1 MRPGDLVTVRDECWI
16 VAGAEAFDRC
26 TVWTLE
32 GGGPENAGRVFH
44 AITPFDRVAGAGANR
59 PRRRRRRAVLRRAL
73 GAIAGD
79 RPASSLWTAG
89 GANLDLLAYQLEPA
103 LAVLRGATRVLL
115 ADGVGLGKTIQAG
128 LILAELRAR
137 GLAGRA
143 LILCPVGLRELWVRE
158 LRERFGITAAVLDQT
173 SIAIG
178 LHELPAG
185 VNPWSAH
192 PVVVASIDLVKRPEI
207 LAAVEEVAF
216 DLVIA
221 DEAHHLTPASD
232 RGYAVNSLGSRAPWL
247 VLMSATPHSGDQAAF
262 DYLSAIGT
270 LGDSMAI
277 FRRTRHDVGRPV
289 DRRVHLLNVEP
300 TADELLLLHATRD
313 YARAIWQA
321 RGQSDHAVQLVAITL
336 TRRAAS
342 SAAALAVTLARRR
355 ALLSHQPP
363 PVPSQAVLPWDEV
376 DDEDDEEDER
386 LSRPGMND
394 EADERRRLD
403 ALIDLAVR
411 AAGRH
416 SKLHRL
422 QRLLRRAAEP
432 AVVFTE
438 YRDTLHAAADALAGG
453 FRLGAI
459 HGGVPAPMR
468 QEVLRQFER
477 GDLDVLLATDTAG
490 EGLNLHRRCRL
501 VIDLELPWNPRRLE
515 QRAGRVDRIGQH
527 RRVHVVHLLHRDSV
541 ESRVWDHVE
550 HRRVCAERAL
560 GDHEALTDEEVA
572 KAIFD
577 DVTLPPPGV
586 TTVTSMRLDATAELS
601 RAARQRQWRSHAGS
615 PHHRPVFAAPRR
627 LDGRAQ
633 AIVALHEQARFRNTG
648 GTIERRVRA
657 SLVQVRGARTIAAW
671 RSVVMAARPVE
682 IVDEPATTPQPSWQA
697 ALARIAAARGQLSE
711 QPQWHQG
718 SLFDRRAERT
728 ARSRREV
735 IERLDAALARRAQSL
750 AGGDSL
756 LSPPRLIAL
765 WPQAAKP

>member
-16 VAGAEAFDRC
+16 VAGTETFDRC

-32 GGGPENAGRVFH
+32 GGGPENAGRAFH

-59 PRRRRRRAVLRRAL
+59 PRRRKRPAVLRRAL

-79 RPASSLWTAG
+79 RPAASLWTAG
-89 GANLDLLAYQLEPA
+89 SANLDLLAYQLEPA
-103 LAVLRGATRVLL
+103 LAVLHGATRVLL

-143 LILCPVGLRELWVRE
+143 LILCPVGLRELWVGE
-158 LRERFGITAAVLDQT
+158 LRDRFGITAAILDQT
-173 SIAIG
+173 SIAMG
-178 LHELPAG
+178 VHELPAG

-232 RGYAVNSLGSRAPWL
+232 RGHAVNRLGSRAPWL

-270 LGDSMAI
+270 LGDSLAI
-277 FRRTRHDVGRPV
+277 FRRTRPDVGRPV

-300 TADELLLLHATRD
+300 TVDEGLLIHATDD
-313 YARAIWQA
+313 YAQAIWQA
-321 RGQSDHAVQLVAITL
+321 RGQSDRAVQLVAITL

-342 SAAALAVTLARRR
+342 SAAALALTLTRRR
-355 ALLSHQPP
+355 ALLSRQPP
-363 PVPSQAVLPWDEV
+363 PLPSQAVLPWDDV
-376 DDEDDEEDER
+376 DEDDDELDER
-386 LSRPGMND
+386 LSRPGLD
-394 EADERRRLD
+394 DDAAERRRLD
-403 ALIDLAVR
+403 ALIDLANR
-411 AAGRH
+411 AAERP

-468 QEVLRQFER
+468 QEVLTQFER

-515 QRAGRVDRIGQH
+515 QRAGRVDRFGQQ

-541 ESRVWDHVE
+541 ESRVWNHLE
-550 HRRVCAERAL
+550 HRRVFAAQAL
-560 GDHEALTDEEVA
+560 GDYEAPTEEELA
-572 KAIFD
+572 RAIFD
-577 DVTLPPPGV
+577 HVALPPPGAAA
-586 TTVTSMRLDATAELS
+586 VTSMRIDAAAELS
-601 RAARQRQWRSHAGS
+601 RAALQRQWRGHAGS
-615 PHHRPVFAAPRR
+615 AYHRPVFTAPRR

-633 AIVALHEQARFRNTG
+633 TIVALHEQARFRSTG
-648 GTIERRVRA
+648 GMLERRVRA
-657 SLVQVRGARTIAAW
+657 SLVQIRGASTIAAW
-671 RSVVMAARPVE
+671 RAVVMAARPVV
-682 IVDEPATTPQPSWQA
+682 IIDEPATTRPPSWQP
-697 ALARIAAARGQLSE
+697 ALARIAAARERLAE
-711 QPQWHQG
+711 QPRWHQG

-750 AGGDSL
+750 AAGDSL
-756 LSPPRLIAL
+756 LSPSRLIAL
-765 WPQAAKP
+765 WPQAPKP